1 MLIEA
6 SSFGGFFLFFMFGF
20 IFCRKTYLF
29 SDKIKSFN
37 MRPLLI
43 CFFLITTMQAY
54 SQRDFSKDLLK
65 NWKKTEIRTKDGS
78 KLYDQTY
85 TSATFDIN
93 VFSKDS
99 VRLFS
104 NGRSFNYPYT
114 LKDSI
119 FSFNKIMFKIR
130 SISETELV
138 LDQADFADETQALS
152 LRFTPKKFFD
162 LTYTPKAYISKN
174 GEKVYQQV
182 DGKLEPYFVD
192 KNMAVMDY
200 IFEKFGFPE
209 YRKGGF
215 VVRFVVTKTG
225 ALKGVAVVAST
236 NDKYNDKLVAAVN
249 KTKGKWLPAEYLGE
263 KVNVEVEYD
272 YNLNYAERQMTS
284 VVDSAQYSKM
294 YFDYGNDFFERA
306 AYKQAESYYQKSINY
321 NPLNINSYYQ
331 HAACLI
337 LLRRK
342 DDACKDYQQL
352 VFLEQKKA
360 KVLQDK
366 YCK

>member
-1 MLIEA
+1 MRL
-6 SSFGGFFLFFMFGF
+6 LL
-20 IFCRKTYLF
+20 TYILV
-29 SDKIKSFN
+29 SIVYIS
-37 MRPLLI
+37 
-43 CFFLITTMQAY
+43 Y
-54 SQRDFSKDLLK
+54 GQRDFSKELMN

-85 TSATFDIN
+85 VDATFDIN
-93 VFSKDS
+93 IFSKDS
-99 VRLFS
+99 LALFS
-104 NGRSFNYPYT
+104 YGKRYSYPYV

-119 FSFNKIMFKIR
+119 LSFNKIMFKIK
-130 SISETELV
+130 SISETQLV
-138 LDQADFADETQALS
+138 LDQADFADETKALS
-152 LRFTPKKFFD
+152 LKFTPKKLFD
-162 LTYTPKAYISKN
+162 LTYTPKSYISKN
-174 GEKVYQQV
+174 GERVYQQV
-182 DGKLEPYFVD
+182 DGKLEPHFLD

-215 VVRFVVTKTG
+215 VVRFVITKTG

-249 KTKGKWLPAEYLGE
+249 KTKGKWIPAEYLGE

-272 YNLNYAERQMTS
+272 YNLNYIDRSSGS
-284 VVDSAQYSKM
+284 VVDSLEYSKM
-294 YFDYGNDFFERA
+294 YFNYGNEFFERA
-306 AYKQAESYYQKSINY
+306 SYKQAETYYQKAISH
-321 NPLNINSYYQ
+321 NPLHIDAYYQ

-337 LLRRK
+337 LLRRREE
-342 DDACKDYQQL
+342 ACKDYQQL